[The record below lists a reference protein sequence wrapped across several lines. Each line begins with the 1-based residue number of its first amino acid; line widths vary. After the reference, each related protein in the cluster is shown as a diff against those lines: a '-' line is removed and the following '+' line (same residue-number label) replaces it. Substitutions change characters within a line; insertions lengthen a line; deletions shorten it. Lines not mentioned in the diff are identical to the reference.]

1 MATQENID
9 VLKPKAAAGT
19 GAVVRACDL
28 GYANG
33 AYRSF
38 EHVDLTV
45 DAGTV
50 HALAGSGGAARD
62 LLLACAG
69 LVRPSSGA
77 LEVAGVDVRRAP
89 RSVRRVARCG
99 YVPGVSEPDGG
110 STVSEACAY
119 EFALLG
125 VRASDL
131 DVLKHLGAWRLATF
145 ADERVELLPEPAL
158 VRLGASLAAAG
169 GPRLAVVPEAD
180 TFGSLEDV
188 RLLVS
193 CMRAASAVSGTAFLY
208 AAAEP
213 RAALMADAVTPL
225 TIDDAE
231 ALDRARLAQD
241 AAAATGPHY
250 RDQQGGE
257 R

>member
-1 MATQENID
+1 MATQEKID
-9 VLKPKAAAGT
+9 VLKPNAASHAGS
-19 GAVVRACDL
+19 VVRAADL

-45 DAGTV
+45 EAGSV
-50 HALAGSGGAARD
+50 HALAGSGHAARD

-69 LVRPSSGA
+69 LVRPSSGV

-89 RSVRRVARCG
+89 RAVRRVARCG
-99 YVPGVSEPDGG
+99 FVPGVSEPDPR

-131 DVLKHLGAWRLATF
+131 DVLEHLGAWRLATY
-145 ADERVELLPEPAL
+145 ADERVGLLSEPVL
-158 VRLGASLAAAG
+158 VRLGAALAAAG
-169 GPRLAVVPEAD
+169 APRLAVVPEAD
-180 TFGSLEDV
+180 TFGSLEDA
-188 RLLVS
+188 RLLAS
-193 CMRAASAVSGTAFLY
+193 CMRAAAAVSGTAFLY

-241 AAAATGPHY
+241 AATATGPHY